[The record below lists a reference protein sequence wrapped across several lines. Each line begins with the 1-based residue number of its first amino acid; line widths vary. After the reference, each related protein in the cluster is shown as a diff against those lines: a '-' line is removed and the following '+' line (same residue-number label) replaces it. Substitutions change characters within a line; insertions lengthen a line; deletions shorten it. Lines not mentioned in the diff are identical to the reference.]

1 MKKIYGI
8 DWGNKENSIVTSG
21 QDRFHVKFWD
31 LNNHRMCNSAIL
43 TNSPAW
49 RARSST
55 PFGEGV
61 IIMPHRKDT
70 PLSLRSAHD
79 VANPVH
85 TFAGHK
91 GVPRESHGGIEGNCQ
106 LVTWSKDRHL
116 KYRECAD
123 CGLLGLSLK
132 LLYLAARIERSSLE
146 ERQEG
151 YGS

>member
-49 RARSST
+49 RARST

-61 IIMPHRKDT
+61 IFMPQRKDT

-85 TFAGHK
+85 TFAGH
-91 GVPRESHGGIEGNCQ
+91 
-106 LVTWSKDRHL
+106 RHL